1 MTTYAGETLVITHTA
16 TNEDVA
22 LTDANVLSVTVEIF
36 DSDGATLVD
45 ETEMTWDAV
54 QERWEYVWYT
64 IDDAATPAALEPGTY
79 RAKVLITSLTGTENW
94 EYKRIRL
101 ARNPV

>member
-1 MTTYAGETLVITHTA
+1 MTIYAGETLVVTHTA

-22 LTDANVLSVTVEIF
+22 LTDVNVLSVTIEIF
-36 DSDGATLVD
+36 DSAGETIVD
-45 ETEMTWDAV
+45 ETSMTWDAV

-64 IDDAATPAALEPGTY
+64 LDDAATPQPLDPGTY
-79 RAKVLITSLTGTENW
+79 RAKVIITSLTGTENW

-101 ARNPV
+101 SRNPV

>member
-1 MTTYAGETLVITHTA
+1 MTIYAGETLVITHTA
-16 TNEDVA
+16 TNEDVE
-22 LTDANVLSVTVEIF
+22 LTDANVLSVTIEIF
-36 DSDGATLVD
+36 DSAGEVLVD
-45 ETEMTWDAV
+45 ETAMTWDAV
-54 QERWEYVWYT
+54 QQRWEYVWYT
-64 IDDAATPAALEPGTY
+64 LDDAATPSPLESGTY

>member
-1 MTTYAGETLVITHTA
+1 MTIYAGETLVITHTA

-36 DSDGATLVD
+36 DSAGTTLVD
-45 ETEMTWDAV
+45 ETAMTWDAV

-64 IDDAATPAALEPGTY
+64 DDGAATPAALEPGTY